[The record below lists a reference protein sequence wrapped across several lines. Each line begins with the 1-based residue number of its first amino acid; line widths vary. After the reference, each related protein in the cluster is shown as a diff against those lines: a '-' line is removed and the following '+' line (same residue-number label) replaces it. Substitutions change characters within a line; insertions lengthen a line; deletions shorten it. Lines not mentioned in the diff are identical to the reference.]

1 MNPDPTSIGRYQV
14 QSLLGRGG
22 MGAVYLAQD
31 PLLKRLVV
39 IKVVHEKGASYD
51 HALER
56 FQREAEIS
64 AKLNHPNVITVHD
77 VGTDTAMGP
86 FIAMEYVK
94 GQSLAALIRAQGP
107 LPVDQVLRIVV
118 QAARALHAAGL
129 EGIVHRDVKPENIL
143 VTPEGRVKLTDF
155 GIAKLGESNL
165 TTVGGVVGTPSYI
178 APELLK
184 DAVATPATDCY
195 ALAVTAFEALT
206 GDLPFKGDSVASM
219 LLKIVQEPP
228 TMPPSLSPALAGVF
242 CKAFEK
248 LPTRRHPD
256 VNAFAGALVHAV
268 PLTTSAR
275 TKLLLVLA
283 GEDVSLHGSS
293 PGGTHTLALPDMDAT
308 PATAGGQRPVPS
320 APALQPPPSPPPP
333 PAPRQASAPQ
343 ERALPPPSAREPAA
357 QEPAAQ
363 EPATREPAAREPAAR
378 RPPPPAPAWSP
389 GSSAGAPAADR
400 PSSTP
405 ARGLLIAAA
414 LGTLTLAVVG
424 GGAWAVR
431 RRTAPPPPAAA
442 DAFQV
447 LSDPEGATV
456 SADGT
461 VVGTTPLRGWSPRAG
476 GQVLRLEKA
485 GYEPQELP
493 VRPGDGEVR
502 LTLRPLQ
509 ATSPEGSAPPAAE
522 GDAETGRLQAEL
534 KRLKEANAREEAR
547 LRQGGKTA
555 PRPGGTASAPA
566 PATGPSS
573 PAPVP
578 AGPASAAPQVPA
590 PAAAPALPAHREAA
604 LVRMPAPAYP
614 PQASGNLL
622 LTLREQRVRLRV
634 LVGETGLPLQIQV
647 AKGVG
652 RAGFDEAAM
661 AAARQA
667 TYLPAVQGGRPA
679 RAWIEFTV
687 VFPPSR

>member
-94 GQSLAALIRAQGP
+94 GQSLAAMIRAQGP

-118 QAARALHAAGL
+118 QAARALHAAGA

-228 TMPPSLSPALAGVF
+228 TLPASLSPALAGVF

-248 LPTRRHPD
+248 QPSRRYPD

-268 PLTTSAR
+268 PLATSAR

-283 GEDVSLHGSS
+283 GEDVSLHGSI
-293 PGGTHTLALPDMDAT
+293 PGGTHTLALPDPDAT
-308 PATAGGQRPVPS
+308 PATAGGLRPAPS
-320 APALQPPPSPPPP
+320 APALQPPPPMPPAPMPPAAPPATRPASSPEARPLPPPPAREPAPRRLPPPP
-333 PAPRQASAPQ
+333 PPPVPTWAPG
-343 ERALPPPSAREPAA
+343 PA
-357 QEPAAQ
+357 
-363 EPATREPAAREPAAR
+363 
-378 RPPPPAPAWSP
+378 
-389 GSSAGAPAADR
+389 AGAPVGDR

-405 ARGLLIAAA
+405 ARGFLIAAA
-414 LGTLTLAVVG
+414 LGSLTLAVVG
-424 GGAWAVR
+424 GGAWAIR
-431 RRTAPPPPAAA
+431 RRTVPSQPASA

-461 VVGTTPLRGWSPRAG
+461 VVGTTPLRGWSPKAG

-485 GYEPQELP
+485 GFEPQELP

-502 LTLRPLQ
+502 LTLRPLPAASAPQ
-509 ATSPEGSAPPAAE
+509 ASAPPAAG
-522 GDAETGRLQAEL
+522 GDAETDRLQAEL
-534 KRLKEANAREEAR
+534 KRLREANAREEAR
-547 LRQGGKTA
+547 LRQGGKAA
-555 PRPGGTASAPA
+555 PRPGAAASAAAPSPGPASPA
-566 PATGPSS
+566 PASATPAS
-573 PAPVP
+573 PAP
-578 AGPASAAPQVPA
+578 QA
-590 PAAAPALPAHREAA
+590 PAQPPAPALPAHREAA
-604 LVRMPAPAYP
+604 LVRLPAPAYP
-614 PQASGNLL
+614 RQASGNLL
-622 LTLREQRVRLRV
+622 LTLREQRVRLKV

-647 AKGVG
+647 VQGVG

-687 VFPPSR
+687 AFPPSR

>member
-94 GQSLAALIRAQGP
+94 GQSLAAMIRAVGP
-107 LPVDQVLRIVV
+107 LPVEQVLRIIV
-118 QAARALHAAGL
+118 QAARALHAAGA

-228 TMPPSLSPALAGVF
+228 TLPASLSPALAGVF

-248 LPTRRHPD
+248 QPSRRYPD

-268 PLTTSAR
+268 PLAMSAR

-308 PATAGGQRPVPS
+308 PATAGGLRPEPS
-320 APALQPPPSPPPP
+320 GPAHQPPPAPVQAPPRPPPFREASIPP
-333 PAPRQASAPQ
+333 PAPRAPAV
-343 ERALPPPSAREPAA
+343 RRPA
-357 QEPAAQ
+357 
-363 EPATREPAAREPAAR
+363 
-378 RPPPPAPAWSP
+378 PPPPPVPAWAE
-389 GSSAGAPAADR
+389 GGAGGALSADR
-400 PSSTP
+400 PASTP
-405 ARGLLIAAA
+405 ARGFLIAAA
-414 LGTLTLAVVG
+414 LGTLTLAGVG
-424 GGAWAVR
+424 GGAWAIR
-431 RRTAPPPPAAA
+431 RRTAAPPAASA

-461 VVGTTPLRGWSPRAG
+461 VVGTTPLRGWSPKAG

-485 GYEPQELP
+485 GFEPQELP

-502 LTLRPLQ
+502 LTLRPLP
-509 ATSPEGSAPPAAE
+509 AASPGVTAPPAG
-522 GDAETGRLQAEL
+522 GDAETDRLQAEL

-547 LRQGGKTA
+547 LRQGGKA
-555 PRPGGTASAPA
+555 AARSGGTAPVA
-566 PATGPSS
+566 ATGPSS
-573 PAPVP
+573 PAQ
-578 AGPASAAPQVPA
+578 APPIPA
-590 PAAAPALPAHREAA
+590 PGASPAPVQPPTPALPVHREAA
-604 LVRMPAPAYP
+604 LVRLPAPVYP
-614 PQASGNLL
+614 AQASGNLL
-622 LTLREQRVRLRV
+622 LTLREQRVRLKV

-647 AKGVG
+647 VQGVG

-667 TYLPAVQGGRPA
+667 TYMAAIQGGRPV

-687 VFPPSR
+687 AFPPAR